1 MKHASF
7 ELSRSD
13 LNASYIEFCEETFLG
28 LVNSISE
35 NEKKKKKLV
44 PCQIGSD
51 VRGVRDKARHRE
63 PSVN

>member
-28 LVNSISE
+28 LANSISE
-35 NEKKKKKLV
+35 NEKRKKNWYRAK
-44 PCQIGSD
+44 
-51 VRGVRDKARHRE
+51 RGVRDKVRHRE